1 MPNHGL
7 KPVGLLSIVVL
18 AAVIGSGFLV
28 REAGAVSPN
37 PNAKNVTFYFHYLGT
52 PVFIG
57 GTMSHYVMDTAPRFQ
72 ATNNSVLKPL
82 SQPKIE
88 LDFFMYP
95 NLAGPATFNGTWQ
108 VIIWANASALK
119 PTVWNTE
126 YQEVSPGGLVVWDS
140 GMLTPS
146 VVGGPA
152 TNNGYLDVPIY
163 AYNLSDARLA
173 HTFTQGD
180 SVRVAVTANPGST
193 VTAQLWYDSRSF
205 PSQAIFPSLNIGQP
219 SKIWTEDSTGF
230 VTSAFPATPGI
241 KVVVNTNVTDPFGGY
256 DVNAFTIGAKL
267 TMVALTITAPN
278 GTVIVN
284 GQRMTLMSGGPLA
297 FNNILQYNV
306 TLVLGTTGQYSVSIS
321 STDNSGNVEQLTA
334 TFTLGQIHNL
344 GAYIVDSKNR
354 PLAGSIFTVWS
365 GNFQIFSAVASS
377 NGIVNGTL
385 VSANYT
391 LKVSWQ
397 GVTVYQSPISFA
409 SDTNLVVVTAVY
421 DVTVIVV
428 DDTSAP
434 LSGAVVSIIHPNGTA
449 IPGLI
454 ITGSDGSLSLTRA
467 PAGEFQFTVLWK
479 TVTVYDATVQISSAG
494 PYTLKTMVYQLTVT
508 VRDSTG
514 APVQGAYVVLYNI
527 YGVVYDFKAT
537 DSSGSV
543 TLKVPIGN
551 YTIDAFYSTTYW
563 YTPVTS
569 TASKGS
575 VLVNSSGSLSLTLAG
590 FPPAIT
596 STAAFLVIALSI
608 VAIVAAS
615 LATYL
620 VMKKRL
626 PGLLARMRQKTP
638 PQPSSAIPQ

>member
-1 MPNHGL
+1 MHHYRL
-7 KPVGLLSIVVL
+7 KPLGLLSIVVL
-18 AAVIGSGFLV
+18 AATLGSGFLV

-37 PNAKNVTFYFHYLGT
+37 PNAKNVTFYFHYRGT
-52 PVFIG
+52 PVFVG
-57 GTMSHYVMDTAPRFQ
+57 GTMSHYIMDTVANFQ
-72 ATNNSVLKPL
+72 ATNNSVVKPL

-95 NLAGPATFNGTWQ
+95 NLAGPVSFNGTWQ
-108 VIIWANASALK
+108 VIVWANASALK

-140 GMLTPS
+140 GLLTPS

-193 VTAQLWYDSRSF
+193 VTAELWYDSRSF

-219 SKIWTEDSTGF
+219 SKIWTEDATGF

-241 KVVVNTNVTDPFGGY
+241 KVVVNANVTDPFGGY
-256 DVNAFTIGAKL
+256 DVNAFAIGSKL
-267 TMVALTITAPN
+267 TFAILTVTAPN

-284 GQRMTLMSGGPLA
+284 GQRMTLMSGGPFA

-306 TLVLGTTGQYSVSIS
+306 TLPLGTTGQYSVLIS
-321 STDNSGNVEQLTA
+321 STDNSGNVQQLSS

-344 GAYIVDSKNR
+344 GVYIVDNKNR

-377 NGIVNGTL
+377 SGIVNGTL

-449 IPGLI
+449 IPGFVV
-454 ITGSDGSLSLTRA
+454 TGSNGNLNLTRA
-467 PAGEFQFTVLWK
+467 PAGGFLFTVLWK
-479 TVTVYDATVQISSAG
+479 TVTVYDATVQINSAG
-494 PYTLKTMVYQLTVT
+494 PYTLKTLVYQLTVT
-508 VRDSTG
+508 VKDNTG
-514 APVQGAYVVLYNI
+514 VPVQGAYVVLYNI

-551 YTIDAFYSTTYW
+551 YTVNALYSTTYW

-569 TASKGS
+569 TASKSS
-575 VLVNSSGSLSLTLAG
+575 VFVNSSGPLTLTLASY
-590 FPPAIT
+590 PPAIT
-596 STAAFLVIALSI
+596 STSAFLVITLSI
-608 VAIVAAS
+608 IAIVAAC

-626 PGLLARMRQKTP
+626 PRLLAKMRQKASS
-638 PQPSSAIPQ
+638 QPSPALPQ